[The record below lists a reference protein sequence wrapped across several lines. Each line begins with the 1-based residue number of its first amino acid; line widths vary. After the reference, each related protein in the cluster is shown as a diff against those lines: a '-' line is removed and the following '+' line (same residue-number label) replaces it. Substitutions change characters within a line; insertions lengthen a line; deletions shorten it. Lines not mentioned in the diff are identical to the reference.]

1 MIKKGLGRGLS
12 ALIPEGDPETEGQK
26 AHEIPLVKIS
36 RNPYQPRK
44 FFDDDK
50 MKELVQSIEE
60 HGVIQPVLVRKSGSD
75 YELVAGER
83 RFRAAQLAGLE
94 NIPAVVKE
102 LQDTEMLEY
111 AMIENLQR
119 EDLNPLEEAE
129 AYKRLIEE
137 FHFTQEKLAKRIGKS
152 RPVITNTM
160 RLLKLAEE
168 VQQYLREGKLT
179 SGHAR
184 ALVALDNH
192 DIQKKIAEK
201 IIKEN
206 LTVRDAEDIMSRL
219 TQKKDIEKSEPGEH
233 NRKKQQ
239 SPDPQIVDLEEKLCH
254 LLGTRVRIKDKKNK
268 GRIEIEYFSHEELE
282 RILEKV
288 FQRDSFM

>member
-12 ALIPEGDPETEGQK
+12 ALIPEADNEMEGQK
-26 AHEIPLVKIS
+26 AHEISVRQIS

-44 FFDDDK
+44 YFDDEK
-50 MKELVQSIEE
+50 MKELVMSIRE

-83 RFRAAQLAGLE
+83 RFRAAQLAGLDQ
-94 NIPAVVKE
+94 IPAVVKE
-102 LQDTEMLEY
+102 LKDTEMLEY

-129 AYKRLIEE
+129 AYKRLIDE
-137 FHFTQEKLAKRIGKS
+137 FQFTQDNLAKRIGKS

-179 SGHAR
+179 AGHAR
-184 ALVALDNH
+184 ALVSLDNH
-192 DIQKKIAEK
+192 EIQKRVAAKILS
-201 IIKEN
+201 EN
-206 LTVRDAEDIMSRL
+206 LTVRDTENIMSRL
-219 TQKKDIEKSEPGEH
+219 SQKANTEEPEKEELL
-233 NRKKQQ
+233 KKREVKI
-239 SPDPQIVDLEEKLCH
+239 DPQILDVEEKLCRA
-254 LLGTRVRIKDKKNK
+254 LGTRVRIKDKKNK
-268 GRIEIEYFSHEELE
+268 GKIEIEYYSHGELE
-282 RILEKV
+282 RIIEKL
-288 FQRDSFM
+288 F

>member
-26 AHEIPLVKIS
+26 AHEIPLDKIS

-50 MKELVQSIEE
+50 MKELIQSIEE

-83 RFRAAQLAGLE
+83 RLRAAQLAGME
-94 NIPAVVKE
+94 KIPAVVKE
-102 LQDTEMLEY
+102 LKDNEMLEY

-137 FHFTQEKLAKRIGKS
+137 FQFTQEKLAKRIGKS
-152 RPVITNTM
+152 RPVITNTL

-184 ALVALDNH
+184 ALVAMENH
-192 DIQKKIAEK
+192 ELQKKIAEK
-201 IIKEN
+201 IIKES
-206 LTVRDAEDIMSRL
+206 LTVRDAEEIMSR
-219 TQKKDIEKSEPGEH
+219 TQKKDIKESEGGE
-233 NRKKQQ
+233 NKKKMQ
-239 SPDPQIVDLEEKLCH
+239 STDPEILDLEERLCH

-268 GRIEIEYFSHEELE
+268 GKIEIEYYSQEELE
-282 RILEKV
+282 RILGKV
-288 FQRDSFM
+288 FQPDSFM